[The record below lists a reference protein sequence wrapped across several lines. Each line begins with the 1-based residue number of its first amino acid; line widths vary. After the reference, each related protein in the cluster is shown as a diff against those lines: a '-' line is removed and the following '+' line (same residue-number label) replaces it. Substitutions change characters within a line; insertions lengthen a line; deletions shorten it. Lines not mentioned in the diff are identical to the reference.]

1 MKMRMC
7 IIVGIILL
15 LVIIIV
21 PSGEQISARLS
32 IAINEVAVNLIYVV
46 IEAKKH

>member
-7 IIVGIILL
+7 IIVGIIIL

-21 PSGEQISARLS
+21 PSV
-32 IAINEVAVNLIYVV
+32 IAT
-46 IEAKKH
+46 K

>member
-7 IIVGIILL
+7 IIIGIILL

-21 PSGEQISARLS
+21 PSGKNLMTFQETISVLT
-32 IAINEVAVNLIYVV
+32 IALV
-46 IEAKKH
+46 IEARKHH